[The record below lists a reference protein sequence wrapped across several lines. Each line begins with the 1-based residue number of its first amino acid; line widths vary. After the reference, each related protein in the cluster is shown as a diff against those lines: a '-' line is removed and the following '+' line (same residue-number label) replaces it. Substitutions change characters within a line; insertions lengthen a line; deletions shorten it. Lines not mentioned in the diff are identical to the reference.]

1 MRTRE
6 PRQLN
11 VQQQNARV
19 ERSLRAE
26 ALYWREHGVPEALLR
41 CAKERGIRWEMS
53 IVIDLDTDCPGSL
66 SGILISQDARF
77 IEFDI
82 DTDTDGD
89 GDVQVHRWT
98 DVTSMQN
105 VNEHNAGTGVGRG
118 ALALRVLREL
128 TT

>member
-41 CAKERGIRWEMS
+41 CAKELGIRWEMS
-53 IVIDLDTDCPGSL
+53 IVIDLDTDYPGSL
-66 SGILISQDARF
+66 SGVLVSQDARF

-82 DTDTDGD
+82 DTDTDGV
-89 GDVQVHRWT
+89 VQVHRWT

-105 VNEHNAGTGVGRG
+105 FNEHNAGTGVGEG

>member
-1 MRTRE
+1 MRPRE

-82 DTDTDGD
+82 DTDGD

>member
-1 MRTRE
+1 
-6 PRQLN
+6 
-11 VQQQNARV
+11 
-19 ERSLRAE
+19 
-26 ALYWREHGVPEALLR
+26 
-41 CAKERGIRWEMS
+41 MS

-82 DTDTDGD
+82 DTDGD